1 MGITTMASVY
11 DGRQCVGFVLNHLDR
26 RVFEAVDT
34 ENHSYGCLK
43 PVASKPVPTSKSAPV
58 ADDFNDDFDS
68 TATRGEFPN
77 G

>member
-34 ENHSYGCLK
+34 ENHSYGCFATYREAAAAL
-43 PVASKPVPTSKSAPV
+43 PCRSTSH
-58 ADDFNDDFDS
+58 
-68 TATRGEFPN
+68 E
-77 G
+77 